1 MFLRANIYTIQS
13 LSDVTISGHEQFPGM
28 DRGLMNHCNLAKK
41 SIENE
46 PSAKGAFLIIAQ
58 LFMILNEAH
67 SKGGN
72 WSRLQ

>member
-1 MFLRANIYTIQS
+1 MSFRASIYTVQS

-28 DRGLMNHCNLAKK
+28 DSGLMNHCNLAEK

-46 PSAKGAFLIIAQ
+46 PSTRNVFLIIAQ

-72 WSRLQ
+72 WARLQ